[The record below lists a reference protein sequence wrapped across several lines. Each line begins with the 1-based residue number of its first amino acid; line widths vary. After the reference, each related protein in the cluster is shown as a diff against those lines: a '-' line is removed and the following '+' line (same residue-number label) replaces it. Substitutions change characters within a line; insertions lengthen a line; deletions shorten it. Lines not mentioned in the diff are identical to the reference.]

1 LDEAAQR
8 QRGIA
13 LMVLGMALVTAVD
26 TTAKHLG
33 ASLSPLQV
41 VWGYYLGIV
50 MPFLAWPLVR
60 GVPLREAFRSRRPG
74 LQMVRAMLLVF
85 SLGCLFT
92 ALRYLPLAEATAISF
107 AAPLFVTG
115 LSAPVLGEKVGPHRW
130 AAVVCG
136 LVGVFVIIRPGL
148 AAVHWAAVLPLISA
162 LSFALYQLLTR
173 VLSQTDD
180 LLPTLLFTG
189 LGGALLTTPAAAFVW
204 STPSAGQWL
213 TMILMGFG
221 GAGAHVCIVR
231 AFSLSP
237 ASLLAPF
244 NYTRLLWAIL
254 LGFVVF
260 GDLPDGF
267 TLAGGA
273 LIAGSGIYVAMRER
287 RLGRVAV
294 SAAAAGG
301 PAVRP

>member
-1 LDEAAQR
+1 MDEAAQR

-33 ASLSPLQV
+33 AGLNPLQV

-50 MPFLAWPLVR
+50 VPFLVWPLVR
-60 GVPLREAFRSRRPG
+60 GVPLRQAFASRRPG

-92 ALRYLPLAEATAISF
+92 ALRYLPLAEATSISF
-107 AAPLFVTG
+107 AAPLFVTA
-115 LSAPVLGEKVGPHRW
+115 LSAPLLGERVGPHRW

-136 LVGVFVIIRPGL
+136 LAGVLVIIRPGV
-148 AAVHWAAVLPLISA
+148 AVMHWAAVLPLISA
-162 LSFALYQLLTR
+162 VSFALYQILTR
-173 VLSQTDD
+173 VLSRTDD

-189 LGGALLTTPAAAFVW
+189 IGGALLTTPGALLVW
-204 STPSAGQWL
+204 SPPSGVQWL

-221 GAGAHVCIVR
+221 GAGAHLCIVR
-231 AFSLSP
+231 AFTLSP

-244 NYTRLLWAIL
+244 NYTRLLWAIVA
-254 LGFVVF
+254 GFLVF
-260 GDLPDGF
+260 GDLPDAF
-267 TLAGGA
+267 TLLGGA
-273 LIAGSGIYVAMRER
+273 LIAGSGIYVALRER
-287 RLGRVAV
+287 RLGRVLPAAV
-294 SAAAAGG
+294 PEG
-301 PAVRP
+301 PRLRP